1 MSDLY
6 LVTPAVSDAQA
17 FLPVLE
23 AGLAHHQPAALL
35 LRLAD
40 MPASTARQAVLLLKP
55 VIQARDIALML
66 ENAPT
71 LAQETGCDGVHLS
84 ASYTAASVKDVRR
97 IIGPDLQL
105 GVAVGESRD
114 AAMCAG
120 EDGADYICFG
130 AEDGASLET
139 VSALTRWWSLMMEL
153 PVVAQAQTPA
163 DLAVLNASG
172 ADFVMPSE
180 QWWRQPDAWQG

>member
-23 AGLAHHQPAALL
+23 AGLAIHQPAALL

-40 MPASTARQAVLLLKP
+40 MPAAAARQVVIALKP
-55 VIQARDIALML
+55 VVQARDTALML
-66 ENAPT
+66 ENAPV

-84 ASYTAASVKDVRR
+84 PSYTAASVKDVRR
-97 IIGPDLQL
+97 MIGADLQL
-105 GVAVGESRD
+105 GVAVGVSRD

-130 AEDGASLET
+130 AEDDASVET
-139 VSALTRWWSLMMEL
+139 VAALVRWWSLMMEL
-153 PVVAQAQTPA
+153 PVVVQAQQPA
-163 DLAVLNASG
+163 DVAVLNANG

-180 QWWRQPDAWQG
+180 HWWQQPDAWQG